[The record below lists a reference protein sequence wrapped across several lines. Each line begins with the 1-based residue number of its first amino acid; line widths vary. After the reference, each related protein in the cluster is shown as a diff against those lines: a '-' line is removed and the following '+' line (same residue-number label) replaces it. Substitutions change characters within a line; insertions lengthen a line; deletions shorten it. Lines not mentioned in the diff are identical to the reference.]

1 MSVIID
7 KGKWDALVK
16 ELDELRAEVA
26 ALTAERAEAVEIH
39 SRIMSEKCPPD
50 EYHCTCVPAL
60 RAEVATLT
68 AERDSEARWAQQYH
82 EAAAQFEIER
92 DAARAEV
99 ERLNK
104 AVDILGKYPGG
115 WDQVFLKSYETAQ
128 ELRAEVEITRKSEM
142 ALNAEVEQLRALNN
156 ECIDL
161 IRDWPRNDYEWRVNK
176 AKEVYKKW
184 IDDDEAREA
193 LEVK

>member
-1 MSVIID
+1 MTEENDLLDDIKKTYFKNID
-7 KGKWDALVK
+7 TIHA
-16 ELDELRAEVA
+16 LRAEVA

-68 AERDSEARWAQQYH
+68 AERDSEQRWAQQYH

-99 ERLNK
+99 ERLHKQINDLSK
-104 AVDILGKYPGG
+104 VSQD
-115 WDQVFLKSYETAQ
+115 YEDG
-128 ELRAEVEITRKSEM
+128 LRAQRDT
-142 ALNAEVEQLRALNN
+142 AEADAERLRAAL
-156 ECIDL
+156 EKIVA
-161 IRDWPRNDYEWRVNK
+161 IGRVEDGEYNSVWDMLPAIK
-176 AKEVYKKW
+176 N
-184 IDDDEAREA
+184 IARAA